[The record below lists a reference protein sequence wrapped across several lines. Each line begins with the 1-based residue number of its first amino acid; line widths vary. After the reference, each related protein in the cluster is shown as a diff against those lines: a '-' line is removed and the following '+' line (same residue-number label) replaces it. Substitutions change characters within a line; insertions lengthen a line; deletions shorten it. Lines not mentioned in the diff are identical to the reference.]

1 MRPKGPQTLSNPGT
15 DADGPPRAVLIAA
28 LVVAVAA
35 VGAALAYAAARQ
47 PGEPPSGPIPL
58 ATVPAPHADDA
69 GCRAVLDSLPPQ
81 LGDFSRA
88 ELMEPAP
95 AGAAAWTARG
105 GQPVVLRCGLDRPAD
120 FVVGSP
126 IQVVDAVQ
134 WFEVRE
140 GDRATWYAVDR
151 PMYLALT
158 LPPGSGPTPIQE
170 LSDVIAAS
178 VPAVPIKPGPAR

>member
-1 MRPKGPQTLSNPGT
+1 MRPKGTQALSNPET
-15 DADGPPRAVLIAA
+15 DGPPRAVLIAA

-47 PGEPPSGPIPL
+47 SGEPPTGPIPL

-69 GCRAVLDSLPPQ
+69 ACRSVLDGLPPQ

-88 ELMEPAP
+88 ELLEPAP
-95 AGAAAWTARG
+95 AGAAAWTAGG
-105 GQPVVLRCGLDRPAD
+105 GQSVVLRCGLDRPAD

-151 PMYLALT
+151 PVYLALT